1 MRVRENGRTLGTI
14 LFVAIACTA
23 SCVGQNTSRLPKYV
37 PSPIP
42 GGVIRSWGDDAMA
55 DIMAAWETTFR
66 RYHPDIAFET
76 TLDGSGTGMAGIITG
91 VSDLALMG
99 RAASANEVMGF
110 EWVFRYKPL
119 GIQVMSGGLAK
130 DGRTPALV
138 VFVSKENPVRQIKIS
153 TLAAILACPNEPSK
167 PVTWAAAGAQGLWAN
182 KHIHAYL
189 YDSGTGTGAFL
200 QQAVLGSEDR
210 WNWEIVKEFKD
221 SRHPNGTLY
230 PAGQQIVDALR
241 RDPVG
246 IGISTLGYSKPWVSV
261 LSLEVGGSV
270 ANATEKSVI
279 EESYPLSR
287 GVYIYVNKAP
297 GKPLDARV
305 QEFLRFVT
313 SQEGQALVWQQK
325 DFLPLSNE
333 IDLQQ
338 RKKIE

>member
-1 MRVRENGRTLGTI
+1 MQILKSGRVLWAI
-14 LFVAIACTA
+14 LLIAVACTA
-23 SCVGQNTSRLPKYV
+23 SCVGQNTLTLPRFV
-37 PSPIP
+37 PSPTP

-55 DIMAAWETTFR
+55 GIMTAWETSFR
-66 RYHPDIAFET
+66 TYHPDITFKT

-99 RAASANEVMGF
+99 RTASANENMGF

-119 GIQVMSGGLAK
+119 GIQVMSGGLTK
-130 DGRTPALV
+130 DGGTPALV
-138 VFVSKENPVRQIKIS
+138 VFVSKKDPVRQIKIS
-153 TLAAILACPNEPSK
+153 DLAAILACPDESSK
-167 PVTWAAAGAQGLWAN
+167 PVTWATAGVQGLWAHR
-182 KHIHAYL
+182 HIHAYL

-200 QQAVLGSEDR
+200 QQAVLGSKDR
-210 WNWEIVKEFKD
+210 WNWKIVTEFKD
-221 SRHPNGTLY
+221 SKHPNGTPY
-230 PAGQQIVDALR
+230 PAGERIIDALR
-241 RDPVG
+241 TDSGG
-246 IGISTLGYSKPWVSV
+246 IGISTLGHSKPWVSAV
-261 LSLEVGGSV
+261 ALVAGGPAVS
-270 ANATEKSVI
+270 ATEKSVI

-313 SQEGQALVWQQK
+313 SQEGQTLVWQQK
-325 DFLPLSNE
+325 DFLPLSNA